1 LRSNPVED
9 LNEILSVKDTSME
22 RILSRIDQTP
32 IREIKQIF
40 MQYLDETFHQKS
52 QA

>member
-9 LNEILSVKDTSME
+9 LNKILSVEDASME
-22 RILSRIDQTP
+22 KILSRIDQTP
-32 IREIKQIF
+32 IREIKQIL
-40 MQYLDETFHQKS
+40 MQYLDETFYQKS

>member
-9 LNEILSVKDTSME
+9 LNEILSVEDASME
-22 RILSRIDQTP
+22 IDQTP
-32 IREIKQIF
+32 IREIKQIL